1 MAGYS
6 MIRSIDRYL
15 PAHVTRTRPAAT
27 NRMQTP
33 NVSDAGSQTRLALLA
48 AADACLRRFG
58 YAGLS
63 TRRVAEDAGL
73 PLSQIHYHFGSKQGL
88 VMALLEYQN
97 RQRLARQQS
106 MFAEKKPLWKRWER
120 ACDYLDEDLES
131 GYVRVLQEMI
141 AAGWSNPEI
150 AAEVQSFLEGWQEL
164 LTQITGEAAT
174 KLGGLGPFTPGELA
188 SLIGHAF
195 LGAEATLL
203 LDIESKRRP
212 TRRALRKFGELL
224 RKVEEGKS

>member
-1 MAGYS
+1 MA
-6 MIRSIDRYL
+6 R
-15 PAHVTRTRPAAT
+15 ARPTTAEIKAA
-27 NRMQTP
+27 
-33 NVSDAGSQTRLALLA
+33 DAPDTGSQARLALLS
-48 AADACLRRFG
+48 AADTCLRRYG

-63 TRRVAEDAGL
+63 TRRVAEDAGI

-88 VMALLEYQN
+88 VMALLEFQN
-97 RQRLARQQS
+97 RQRLARQQA

-150 AAEVQSFLEGWQEL
+150 AAEVQNFLEGWQEL
-164 LTQITGEAAT
+164 LTRIAGEAAAR
-174 KLGGLGPFTPGELA
+174 LGGLGPFTPGELA
-188 SLIGHAF
+188 SLISHVF

-224 RKVEEGKS
+224 RKVEEEKA